1 MTEHSGVRVDS
12 DLQSDLSTIVNE
24 ATPSVLMQ
32 HQQGSF
38 ERIFWEQQVKAL
50 SLKNSRSMKWHPLMI
65 RWCIYLRHVSSSAY
79 ETIRSIIKLPS
90 QRTLRDYTYYT
101 QAKPCFSAVVDKQ
114 LLDYAN
120 MTCDGDSYV
129 ILMMDEMHIRDDI
142 VYDKHSGSMIG
153 FTNLGEINS
162 HLSSYENSLNSHI
175 SGMSELPPVANS
187 VLVLFVRGLFSS
199 LQFPYAQ
206 FPCRAVR
213 GYFDIF

>member
-1 MTEHSGVRVDS
+1 
-12 DLQSDLSTIVNE
+12 
-24 ATPSVLMQ
+24 
-32 HQQGSF
+32 
-38 ERIFWEQQVKAL
+38 
-50 SLKNSRSMKWHPLMI
+50 
-65 RWCIYLRHVSSSAY
+65 
-79 ETIRSIIKLPS
+79 
-90 QRTLRDYTYYT
+90 
-101 QAKPCFSAVVDKQ
+101 
-114 LLDYAN
+114 
-120 MTCDGDSYV
+120 
-129 ILMMDEMHIRDDI
+129 
-142 VYDKHSGSMIG
+142 MIG